1 MLFINSRSG
10 HATQK
15 PPILS
20 MLYHTP
26 YCMRKILPFTLF
38 ILLLTS
44 CTRYAI
50 YQSPLHIN
58 TNHYRPTPM
67 HREGVPAATYAG
79 IHFAAGGAN
88 HRWHDPTYSF
98 AGTLHR
104 SHNFG
109 NFQASY
115 GINLILGNY
124 AVRNFNISDSITSFN
139 RAAFDVTGINSRAGN
154 KFFGAWGFTGS
165 INVRADVGNAEW
177 RVLGTEL
184 TWNNEF
190 GQFQSFRRKLPPGTA
205 TIVDRHRNYFTY
217 ALFTEILG
225 PVGPD
230 KTIGYKIAWAATAHQ
245 VRDDR
250 GLSPQ
255 NSLNDY
261 HPGYLSQTLHFTFG
275 TTTLYGA
282 FSLGSYAF
290 DCKVGASLRLSKM
303 KKAGN
308 HASL

>member
-1 MLFINSRSG
+1 
-10 HATQK
+10 
-15 PPILS
+15 
-20 MLYHTP
+20 
-26 YCMRKILPFTLF
+26 MRKILPFTLF

-58 TNHYRPTPM
+58 TNQYRPTPM
-67 HREGVPAATYAG
+67 HQEGTPAATYAG
-79 IHFAAGGAN
+79 FHFAAGGAN

-115 GINLILGNY
+115 GTNLILGNY
-124 AVRNFNISDSITSFN
+124 SVRGFNIMDSIPFSD
-139 RAAFDVTGINSRAGN
+139 RAAFDIAGINSRAGN

-165 INVRADVGNAEW
+165 INVRTDVGKGEW

-190 GQFQSFRRKLPPGTA
+190 GEYQSYRRKLPPGMA
-205 TIVDRHRNYFTY
+205 TMVDRHRNYFTY
-217 ALFTEILG
+217 GFFTEILG
-225 PVGPD
+225 PVGAGQ
-230 KTIGYKIAWAATAHQ
+230 TLGYKVAWIAAAHQ
-245 VRDDR
+245 VHDER
-250 GLSPQ
+250 GIGQ
-255 NSLNDY
+255 DFGRENY

-290 DCKVGASLRLSKM
+290 DCKVGASLRLSNM